1 MCFVR
6 QFRLWQGMHHTFVV
20 SAACSMVASHVDAC
34 LARGTQSWFLNYILM
49 RVAYLWRDPP
59 RGTVCP
65 TRVVLLDGK
74 RKRRVN
80 FTRDGHSL
88 ELSWTDV
95 DADLQHSPRT
105 LFLFDP
111 AEASSRDGHV
121 QYPRYIMDGLVVMAS
136 PPNSAHFPSWK
147 AWTLQTPG
155 LLVLF
160 MPELTLDEATPHIP
174 VPTADDASAFGTPAQ
189 RFEVVGGNLRLLC
202 NPTLTLRALRKE
214 VQEMLDTLELEKLVA
229 VAKAAAVASEA
240 FFALSAST
248 SSMLL
253 KVRCNIGQVRVLCAA
268 CGAHAASGGLSL
280 SR

>member
-59 RGTVCP
+59 CDTVCP

-95 DADLQHSPRT
+95 DADLQRSPTT

-111 AEASSRDGHV
+111 AEASSRDGIV

-155 LLVLF
+155 LVLF
-160 MPELTLDEATPHIP
+160 MPDLTLKEATPRIP
-174 VPTADDASAFGTPAQ
+174 APTTGDASAFGTPAQ

-202 NPTLTLRALRKE
+202 NPTLTLRALRDE
-214 VQEMLDTLELEKLVA
+214 VDKKLNSLNLADLVK
-229 VAKAAAVASEA
+229 VAKAAFAASEQ